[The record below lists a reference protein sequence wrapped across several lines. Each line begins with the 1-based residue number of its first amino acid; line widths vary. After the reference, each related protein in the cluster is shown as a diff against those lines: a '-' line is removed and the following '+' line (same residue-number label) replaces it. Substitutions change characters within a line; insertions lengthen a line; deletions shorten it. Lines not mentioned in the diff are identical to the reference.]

1 MEGNVMR
8 DMRWGRDKSGKGKR
22 VLMDY
27 QQRQINDMLSLTPA
41 MTKQHNMVERWWNR
55 TQLL

>member
-1 MEGNVMR
+1 MEGDVMR
-8 DMRWGRDKSGKGKR
+8 DMRGGRDKSGKGKR
-22 VLMDY
+22 VLVDY
-27 QQRQINDMLSLTPA
+27 QRQINDMISLTPA